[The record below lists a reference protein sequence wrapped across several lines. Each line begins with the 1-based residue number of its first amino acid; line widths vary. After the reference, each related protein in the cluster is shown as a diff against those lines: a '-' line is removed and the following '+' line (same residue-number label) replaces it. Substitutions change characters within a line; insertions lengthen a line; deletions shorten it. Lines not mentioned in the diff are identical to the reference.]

1 MSACGNMLEPDFDF
15 LGRMSGDDG
24 WKGLRGPVISFKE
37 DGYMNAVF
45 CIRMVA
51 VDV

>member
-1 MSACGNMLEPDFDF
+1 MSARGNTLEPDVDF

-37 DGYMNAVF
+37 DGYMDAVF
-45 CIRMVA
+45 SIRMVA

>member
-1 MSACGNMLEPDFDF
+1 MLEPDVDF

-37 DGYMNAVF
+37 DGYMVF
-45 CIRMVA
+45 SIRMVA